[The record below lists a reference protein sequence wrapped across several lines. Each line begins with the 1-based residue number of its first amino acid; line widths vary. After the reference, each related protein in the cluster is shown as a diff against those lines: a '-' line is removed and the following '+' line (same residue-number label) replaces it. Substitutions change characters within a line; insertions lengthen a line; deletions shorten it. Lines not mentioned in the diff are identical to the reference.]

1 MIGVGMKMN
10 LQLIHFLLVEEE
22 VAEMK
27 DQDLYVIVTHTH
39 THTLYTYHCNS
50 WSTRSCCPRGMWE
63 GGRGAVGDI
72 IDKRWRE
79 GLPRGET
86 GRDLI

>member
-27 DQDLYVIVTHTH
+27 DQDLYVIVTH

>member
-39 THTLYTYHCNS
+39 THTVHIPLQLLVHQ
-50 WSTRSCCPRGMWE
+50 
-63 GGRGAVGDI
+63 VV
-72 IDKRWRE
+72 
-79 GLPRGET
+79 LP
-86 GRDLI
+86 